1 MLKAKDFRYYAREA
15 LRGRWVKAGATGL
28 VASLLGASM
37 SVGNYVTSFSSTAT
51 DTNEV
56 ITGNT
61 AVGAQIPAA
70 VFATIMG
77 IALIFLVWGIVIIII
92 GGATTLG
99 YAKYNLNIID
109 DNDPKFKDIFSQYHR
124 LGTGFG
130 MQFFRALFTFLWSLL
145 FVIPGIIASYRYSM
159 TPFILVENP
168 QMTAREAIGDS
179 KELMKGNK
187 WRLFCLE
194 FSFIGWELLAGLVM
208 WVAMMLTLAPIL
220 FGASDGYITEGT
232 MISYIIAIL
241 LFIIVFIV
249 AVQLFLSPYM
259 MAAMTAFYR
268 EIRNGKYSNPHIEGE
283 AEEFTGDWTVDD
295 ESFYSDPLA
304 KPREYTE
311 E

>member
-15 LRGRWVKAGATGL
+15 LRGRWLKAGATGL

-61 AVGAQIPAA
+61 AASTQIPAA
-70 VFATIMG
+70 FFAAIMG

-159 TPFILVENP
+159 TPFILAENSG
-168 QMTAREAIGDS
+168 MTAREAINES

-208 WVAMMLTLAPIL
+208 WVAIMLTLAPML
-220 FGASDGYITEGT
+220 FARSATGYITEGT
-232 MISYIIAIL
+232 IISFIFAMLLLIII
-241 LFIIVFIV
+241 FIV

-268 EIRNGKYSNPHIEGE
+268 EIRNEKYSNPHIEGE
-283 AEEFTGDWTVDD
+283 AEEFTGERMAEDVIYDP
-295 ESFYSDPLA
+295 DPLT
-304 KPREYTE
+304 KQ
-311 E
+311 